1 MGYSWDTDF
10 RALGEMQV
18 GASDTCIILESSK
31 WLQGGKRMRVGD
43 LFTFDFI
50 LLSNSVLPFIFL
62 NKMGCLSQRLDWWYL
77 RFLLKK
83 KILLS
88 SANKLTFKVN
98 LLCKR
103 RLIPSPALL
112 LSPIPLHFFSPS

>member
-1 MGYSWDTDF
+1 MQRRVLINLSWDTVGTHF

-18 GASDTCIILESSK
+18 GASGTCIILESSK
-31 WLQGGKRMRVGD
+31 WLQGRKRMRVGD

-50 LLSNSVLPFIFL
+50 LFPNSVLPFIFL

-83 KILLS
+83 KFCYPV
-88 SANKLTFKVN
+88 LTN
-98 LLCKR
+98 
-103 RLIPSPALL
+103 
-112 LSPIPLHFFSPS
+112 